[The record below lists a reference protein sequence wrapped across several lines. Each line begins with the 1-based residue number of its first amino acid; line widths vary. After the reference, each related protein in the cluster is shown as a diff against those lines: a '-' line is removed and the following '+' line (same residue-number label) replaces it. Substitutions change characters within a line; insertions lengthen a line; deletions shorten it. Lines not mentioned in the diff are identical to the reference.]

1 MVRTLGRWGVGV
13 AAVVGGLFLTAGAL
27 VAEPKAADFASIHDI
42 MKTGHGGKKSLLN
55 QIKAGVKDGNWAEI
69 EKPAK
74 TLKKYGE
81 ELGKNTPD
89 KGDAASWKKLTAS
102 YQTMMTDIA
111 EGVEKKDA
119 KATNAA
125 LAKMQKSCKACHDNH
140 KE

>member
-1 MVRTLGRWGVGV
+1 MRTLGRWGVGV

-55 QIKAGVKDGNWAEI
+55 QIKAGVKDGDWDKIDKA
-69 EKPAK
+69 AK

-81 ELGKNTPD
+81 DLGKNTPE
-89 KGDAASWKKLTAS
+89 KGEAGSWKKLS
-102 YQTMMTDIA
+102 GEYSKTMLAIA

-119 KATNAA
+119 KATNAG
-125 LAKMQKSCKACHDNH
+125 LAKMQKSCKACHDVH